1 MTKAVT
7 SLPIAPLMYALQISL
22 GINVV
27 RAFVTDDSMNF
38 FFSVLVMKKILKITV
53 TKMTLKYLV
62 NSNHLSVGII
72 YLNITYECN
81 FLVITYLKRVR

>member
-1 MTKAVT
+1 MTEAVI
-7 SLPIAPLMYALQISL
+7 SLPVAPLMYAPQISL

-27 RAFVTDDSMNF
+27 RSFVTDDSMIH

-53 TKMTLKYLV
+53 IKMALKYLV
-62 NSNHLSVGII
+62 NSKSSLSII